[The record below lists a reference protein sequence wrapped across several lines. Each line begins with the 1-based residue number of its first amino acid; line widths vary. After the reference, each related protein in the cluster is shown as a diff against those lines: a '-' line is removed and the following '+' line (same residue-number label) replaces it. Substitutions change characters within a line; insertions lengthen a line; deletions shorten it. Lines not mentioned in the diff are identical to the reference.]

1 MSNLIDTR
9 AVRVGDRKGAMPSL
23 LDRIRDLRNR
33 LVSDPGFQ
41 GWAAR
46 FPLTRPVARAK
57 AAALFDLSA
66 GFIYA
71 QTALAFVQLDLP
83 RRLSAGPL
91 SAEEVS
97 RLGDMPIDSAER
109 LLKAAATLGLSER
122 RSGGRWGL
130 GEQGAALLGAPGVEA
145 MIRHHP
151 LLYADLQDPLA
162 LLRRGGGGG
171 ALSGYWPY
179 AEGQESQAKAVAAYS
194 ELMAASQAMV
204 AEQVLNAWPIG
215 RRRRLLDVGG
225 GHGAFVRA
233 VHARAPHVRLGL
245 FDLPPVAEQARA
257 GLAADGIDVEVVG
270 GSFFDDPLPF
280 GADVISLIRILH
292 DHNDAPVMTLLRRVR
307 EALPPGGILL
317 IGEPMAGPHGA
328 PKVGDA
334 YFGFYLLAMG
344 SGRARTVAE
353 LREMLVESGF
363 KAVRRR
369 PTDLPLV
376 TSVLTAQA

>member
-23 LDRIRDLRNR
+23 LDQIRDLRNR
-33 LVSDPGFQ
+33 MVSDPGFQ

-83 RRLSAGPL
+83 RRLLAGPL

-97 RLGDMPIDSAER
+97 RLGDMPVDSAER
-109 LLKAAATLGLSER
+109 LLKASAALSLSER

-151 LLYADLQDPLA
+151 LLYVDLQDPLA

-179 AEGQESQAKAVAAYS
+179 AEGQETQAAAVLAYS

-204 AEQVLNAWPIG
+204 AEQVLNAWPITG
-215 RRRRLLDVGG
+215 RRRLLDVGG

-233 VHARAPHVRLGL
+233 VHARAPQVRLGL
-245 FDLPPVAEQARA
+245 FDLPAVAEQARA
-257 GLAADGIDVEVVG
+257 RLVADGLDVEVVA
-270 GSFFDDPLPF
+270 GSFFDDPLPV

-292 DHNDAPVMTLLRRVR
+292 DHDDGPVMTLLRRVR
-307 EALPPGGILL
+307 NALPPGGTLL
-317 IGEPMAGPHGA
+317 IGEPMAGPGGA

-353 LREMLVESGF
+353 LRGMLIESGF
-363 KAVRRR
+363 RNVRRR

-376 TSVLTAQA
+376 AGVLTAQA